1 MLSYIGSAWHV
12 RNSVTRIA
20 TVYSWI
26 INSIKRLHLLRIN
39 YTLRNLK
46 QQQTSRMHQSQQVP
60 RLEQVNINEV
70 MEKIASKKDV
80 YNFLTQECEAY
91 LPKLDTVNIFFL
103 KQITRGAKEVSTTLA
118 DLAVCE
124 ALCSEGVSGT
134 LDRGPNY

>member
-1 MLSYIGSAWHV
+1 
-12 RNSVTRIA
+12 
-20 TVYSWI
+20 
-26 INSIKRLHLLRIN
+26 
-39 YTLRNLK
+39 
-46 QQQTSRMHQSQQVP
+46 MHQSQQVP

-70 MEKIASKKDV
+70 MEKIASKRDV

-124 ALCSEGVSGT
+124 ALCSQGVRGT
-134 LDRGPNY
+134 LDRGPNYRILPQPCEEEAGPAQVPA